1 MELEIN
7 NNKLSR
13 TFQMCTFQNR
23 PNWRNPR
30 KMNPGAVVIFHHKYA
45 PIWRLCSIMFNQNHD
60 LSSRHSLDLHR
71 MIKQIAAYHD
81 PLMIKSMIHDPL
93 YESSKMTKQ
102 FGSSVVG
109 LYPILAPHDELD
121 WLLATDTTIPMLLGF
136 GTCFRTSS
144 YLKHPRSIHLI
155 PSCNQT

>member
-1 MELEIN
+1 MYFSEPSQLEKPEKN
-7 NNKLSR
+7 ESWRCSDLSP
-13 TFQMCTFQNR
+13 QICANL
-23 PNWRNPR
+23 
-30 KMNPGAVVIFHHKYA
+30 K
-45 PIWRLCSIMFNQNHD
+45 IMFYHVQSKSWSIKPPQFRFAQND
-60 LSSRHSLDLHR
+60 
-71 MIKQIAAYHD
+71 KQIAAYHD